1 VRSDRGYHLI
11 SPEHK
16 AGGAALKAFGAW
28 LQVQVSSYR
37 EPSEVATGLSIIVDG
52 DDRAHKRRLS
62 VQTKAVLV
70 GPTCAA

>member
-1 VRSDRGYHLI
+1 MPPFLVGDELARGLLVTVRKQPVRSNRGYHLI

-37 EPSEVATGLSIIVDG
+37 EPSEVGRDG
-52 DDRAHKRRLS
+52 PFDHR
-62 VQTKAVLV
+62 
-70 GPTCAA
+70 